1 MNPKIVKIK
10 YQTWNKNAI
19 SEYCTIFYNK
29 KGRDTSQNPM
39 YSDLEPY
46 KRKSVN
52 MLVSHTRPPSLPV

>member
-10 YQTWNKNAI
+10 YQTWNNNSI

-29 KGRDTSQNPM
+29 IGQNTPQNLM

-46 KRKSVN
+46 KRKTVN
-52 MLVSHTRPPSLPV
+52 MSESHIRPPSLPV